1 MKSLST
7 ELPQKQLQEIGIDD
21 LGKINIHMKQIINTV
36 NAPAAIGP
44 YSQANMANGILYIS
58 GQIPVDPATGKLVE
72 GIEKETHQ
80 VMKNLE
86 AILTEAGMT
95 FKNVVKATI
104 FLKSMDDFA
113 VMNDIY
119 ASYLDADSYPA
130 RETVQVSCLPK
141 NVDIE
146 ISMIAHQD

>member
-1 MKSLST
+1 
-7 ELPQKQLQEIGIDD
+7 
-21 LGKINIHMKQIINTV
+21 
-36 NAPAAIGP
+36 
-44 YSQANMANGILYIS
+44 
-58 GQIPVDPATGKLVE
+58 
-72 GIEKETHQ
+72 
-80 VMKNLE
+80 MKNLE
-86 AILTEAGMT
+86 AVLTEAGMT

-119 ASYLDADSYPA
+119 ASYLDSESYPA

>member
-1 MKSLST
+1 MKKILST
-7 ELPQKQLQEIGIDD
+7 SD
-21 LGKINIHMKQIINTV
+21 
-36 NAPAAIGP
+36 APAAIGP
-44 YSQANMANGILYIS
+44 YSQANFANGILYIS
-58 GQIPVDPATGKLVE
+58 GQIPLNPQTGKLEE

-86 AILTEAGMT
+86 AILTEAGLT

-104 FLKSMDDFA
+104 FLKNMDDFA

-119 ASYLDADSYPA
+119 ASYLDAESYPA

-146 ISMIAHQD
+146 ISMIAHQF

>member
-1 MKSLST
+1 MK
-7 ELPQKQLQEIGIDD
+7 K
-21 LGKINIHMKQIINTV
+21 IINTN

-44 YSQANMANGILYIS
+44 YSQANMANGVLYIS
-58 GQIPVDPATGKLVE
+58 GQIPVDPATGKLEE
-72 GIEKETHQ
+72 GIEKSTHQ

-86 AILTEAGMT
+86 AILTEAGLG
-95 FKNVVKATI
+95 FRHVVKATI
-104 FLKSMDDFA
+104 FLKNMDDFA

-119 ASYLDADSYPA
+119 ASYLDAEAFPA

-146 ISMIAHQD
+146 ISMIAHAD

>member
-1 MKSLST
+1 MK
-7 ELPQKQLQEIGIDD
+7 K
-21 LGKINIHMKQIINTV
+21 IINTE

-44 YSQANMANGILYIS
+44 YSQANFANGVLYIS
-58 GQIPVDPATGKLVE
+58 GQIPVDPTTGKLVE

-95 FKNVVKATI
+95 FKNVVKASI
-104 FLKSMDDFA
+104 FLKNMDDFA

-119 ASYLDADSYPA
+119 ASYLDAESFPA

>member
-1 MKSLST
+1 MKKIIST
-7 ELPQKQLQEIGIDD
+7 SE
-21 LGKINIHMKQIINTV
+21 
-36 NAPAAIGP
+36 APAAIGP
-44 YSQANMANGILYIS
+44 YSQANFANGILYIS
-58 GQIPVDPATGKLVE
+58 GQIPLNPQTGKLEE

-86 AILTEAGMT
+86 AILTEAGLT

-104 FLKSMDDFA
+104 FLKNMDEFA

-119 ASYLDADSYPA
+119 ASYLDAESYPA

-146 ISMIAHQD
+146 ISMIAHQF

>member
-1 MKSLST
+1 MKKIIST
-7 ELPQKQLQEIGIDD
+7 SD
-21 LGKINIHMKQIINTV
+21 
-36 NAPAAIGP
+36 APAAIGP
-44 YSQANMANGILYIS
+44 YSQANFANGILYIS
-58 GQIPVDPATGKLVE
+58 GQIPLNPQTGKLEE
-72 GIEKETHQ
+72 GIEKATHQ

-86 AILTEAGMT
+86 AILKEAGMT

-104 FLKSMDDFA
+104 FLKNMDDFA

-119 ASYLDADSYPA
+119 ASYLDPESFPA

-146 ISMIAHQD
+146 ISMIAHQF

>member
-1 MKSLST
+1 MTL
-7 ELPQKQLQEIGIDD
+7 E
-21 LGKINIHMKQIINTV
+21 KIKYPHMKQIINTV

-44 YSQANMANGILYIS
+44 YSQANMANGVLYIS

-119 ASYLDADSYPA
+119 ASYLDSESYPA

>member
-1 MKSLST
+1 MKKIVST
-7 ELPQKQLQEIGIDD
+7 E
-21 LGKINIHMKQIINTV
+21 

-44 YSQANMANGILYIS
+44 YSQANLANGVLYIS
-58 GQIPVDPATGKLVE
+58 GQIPVDPTTGKLVE

-80 VMKNLE
+80 VMKNLQ
-86 AILTEAGMT
+86 AILTEAGMS
-95 FKNVVKATI
+95 FRNVVKASI
-104 FLKSMDDFA
+104 FLKNMDDFS

-119 ASYLDADSYPA
+119 ASYLEEGSYPA

>member
-1 MKSLST
+1 MK
-7 ELPQKQLQEIGIDD
+7 K
-21 LGKINIHMKQIINTV
+21 IINTE

-44 YSQANMANGILYIS
+44 YSQANFANGVLYIS

-95 FKNVVKATI
+95 FKNVVKASI
-104 FLKSMDDFA
+104 FLKNMDDFA

-119 ASYLDADSYPA
+119 ASYLDAESFPA